1 MQKIKEMSP
10 YALCQAA
17 SIVQNGTRRWKN
29 DPDSKHYVAE
39 AKYRSLKCGKFENV
53 KSISAEKLCA
63 DATILRDGKRRWTS
77 NPKFKHHVKEA
88 KYRSLKCGVGSVQ
101 KGDMKEM
108 RNMEIKGSN
117 LISYALKG
125 GSKSQ
130 CISKC
135 LNSNSC
141 KAISYE
147 RRTKSCWLKMQT
159 LPLLHSPGIDSVQ
172 FLK

>member
-1 MQKIKEMSP
+1 MPP
-10 YALCQAA
+10 YDLCQAA
-17 SIVQNGTRRWKN
+17 SVVQNGTRRWKN
-29 DPDSKHYVAE
+29 DPNSKHYVA
-39 AKYRSLKCGKFENV
+39 
-53 KSISAEKLCA
+53 
-63 DATILRDGKRRWTS
+63 
-77 NPKFKHHVKEA
+77 EA

-101 KGDMKEM
+101 KGDIKDF

-117 LISYALKG
+117 LISYALQG

-135 LNSNSC
+135 RNSNSC

-147 RRTKSCWLKMQT
+147 KRTKSCWLKMQT
-159 LPLLHSPGIDSVQ
+159 LPLIHSPGTDSVK

>member
-1 MQKIKEMSP
+1 MSP